1 MTVEITITY
10 ARSKQVE
17 VPAELVP
24 DKDWVYHDREKF
36 NQWVSDQADAL
47 AREEEDAD
55 WVNTEAYETENWDE
69 VYSVVGPGSS

>member
-24 DKDWVYHDREKF
+24 DKDWNYPDRKKF
-36 NQWVSDQADAL
+36 EDWVLGQADGLSKESHSPDWVS
-47 AREEEDAD
+47 
-55 WVNTEAYETENWDE
+55 TEAMETEHFNE
-69 VYSVVGPGSS
+69 VFSVS